1 MSLKMNTTPVLIS
14 ARLRNLTPLRTAA
27 ALGCALVA
35 LAGCGG
41 GSDDTAQPPAPTL
54 AAPANFTFE
63 SNFRWTATPGATRYE
78 LHVDPDGPG
87 PLPESKEPDA
97 IGDNLKGFR
106 FSAYPKD
113 SQRFIGHFSDDNFN
127 ALALATTIN
136 ATYRL
141 RACDATGCGT
151 FTAPI
156 VQEYSYEFPTGR
168 VPLFHSQSKDGLT
181 LAIGQRSADGIPA
194 VSVFTRSSLAH
205 PWQQQAMLRS
215 GNARFG
221 YPLAL
226 SDDGNTLAINEDV
239 PPEGNLS
246 PSSTRTYIYQR
257 NGSTWT
263 QQASVTPSNL
273 PTTCQQPCA
282 ASVGGVSPKVA
293 LSADGSLL
301 AMPIYLRSD
310 TPQYKVTHAV
320 VLYAR
325 NGATW
330 SQQAVLETG
339 DKSADLMALARDGK
353 TLAVNQGARYRDG
366 DTPSFALVFTQQN
379 DGTWRQQAR
388 IPVGITYFVDIAAFA
403 YSDMRLSDDGNTLA
417 VMASNW
423 PADTSGRA
431 IQDADL
437 SCGPLSQGYYIAL
450 FTRSGTAWQRQA
462 AISRGYESSPMWA
475 LARDGNA
482 LLYNNEQ
489 FTRNNGAW
497 ACH

>member
-1 MSLKMNTTPVLIS
+1 MPLKMNTTPVLIS
-14 ARLRNLTPLRTAA
+14 ARLRNLTPLRIAA

-54 AAPANFTFE
+54 EAPTNFTFAL
-63 SNFRWTATPGATRYE
+63 SLQWTATPGATRYE

-97 IGDNLKGFR
+97 TGDNWKGFR
-106 FSAYPKD
+106 FNAYPQD
-113 SQRFIGHFSDDNFN
+113 SQKFIGSFYDDNFN
-127 ALALATTIN
+127 ALGLATTIN

-156 VQEYSYEFPTGR
+156 VQEYSYEFPSGR
-168 VPLFHSQSKDGLT
+168 VPIFHSQSKDGLT
-181 LAIGQRSADGIPA
+181 LAIGQRSADGVPA

-205 PWQQQAMLRS
+205 QWQQQAVLRS

-226 SDDGNTLAINEDV
+226 SDDGNTLAINENV
-239 PPEGNLS
+239 PPEGDRTTYT
-246 PSSTRTYIYQR
+246 TRSYIYQR
-257 NGSTWT
+257 SGSTWS
-263 QQASVTPSNL
+263 QQASLEPSNL
-273 PTTCQQPCA
+273 PTACQQPCTA
-282 ASVGGVSPKVA
+282 YDGSVSPRLA

-301 AMPIYLRSD
+301 AMPIHLGSNN
-310 TPQYKVTHAV
+310 PQYKVMGAI
-320 VLYAR
+320 LIYAR
-325 NGATW
+325 NGTSW
-330 SQQAVLETG
+330 SQQALLETG
-339 DKSADLMALARDGK
+339 DRSADLMALARDGK
-353 TLAVNQGARYRDG
+353 TLAVNQGATYRDG

-403 YSDMRLSDDGNTLA
+403 YSDMKLSDDGNTLA

-437 SCGPLSQGYYIAL
+437 SCGPLSQGYYMAL
-450 FTRSGTAWQRQA
+450 FTRNGTAWQRQA
-462 AISRGYESSPMWA
+462 AISRGYAGGSWA

-482 LLYNNEQ
+482 LLYGNEQ

>member
-1 MSLKMNTTPVLIS
+1 MLIQHPRTIPKFS
-14 ARLRNLTPLRTAA
+14 RAMLPLRTTL
-27 ALGCALVA
+27 ALGCSVLA

-41 GSDDTAQPPAPTL
+41 GSSDTTPPPPSTLEAPT
-54 AAPANFTFE
+54 NFTFAL
-63 SNFRWTATPGATRYE
+63 SLQWTATPGATRYE

-97 IGDNLKGFR
+97 TGDNWKGFR
-106 FSAYPKD
+106 FNAYPQD
-113 SQRFIGHFSDDNFN
+113 SQKFIGSFYDDNFN
-127 ALALATTIN
+127 ALGLATTIN

-141 RACDATGCGT
+141 RACDAQGCGT

-156 VQEYSYEFPTGR
+156 VQEYSYEFPSGR
-168 VPLFHSQSKDGLT
+168 VPIFHSQSKDGLT

-205 PWQQQAMLRS
+205 QWQQQAVLRS

-239 PPEGNLS
+239 PPEGDRTTYA
-246 PSSTRTYIYQR
+246 TRSYIYQR
-257 NGSTWT
+257 SGSTWS
-263 QQASVTPSNL
+263 QQASLTPSNI
-273 PTTCQQPCA
+273 PSACEKPC
-282 ASVGGVSPKVA
+282 SMSGSTLA

-301 AMPIYLRSD
+301 AESMYFSSQTTRK
-310 TPQYKVTHAV
+310 YMGAV
-320 VLYAR
+320 VIYAR
-325 NGATW
+325 NGSTW
-330 SQQAVLETG
+330 SQQALLETG
-339 DKSADLMALARDGK
+339 DRSAELMALARDGK
-353 TLAVNQGARYRDG
+353 TLAVNQGATYRNG

-379 DGTWRQQAR
+379 DGTWSRQAR
-388 IPVGITYFVDIAAFA
+388 IPVGITYVVDIAAGA
-403 YSDMRLSDDGNTLA
+403 YSDMKLSDDGNTLA

-437 SCGPLSQGYYIAL
+437 SCGPLSQGYYMAL
-450 FTRSGTAWQRQA
+450 FTRNGTAWQRQA
-462 AISRGYESSPMWA
+462 AISRGYMGSLGWA

-482 LLYNNEQ
+482 LLYGNEQ
-489 FTRNNGAW
+489 FTRNSGGTW
-497 ACH
+497 VCP